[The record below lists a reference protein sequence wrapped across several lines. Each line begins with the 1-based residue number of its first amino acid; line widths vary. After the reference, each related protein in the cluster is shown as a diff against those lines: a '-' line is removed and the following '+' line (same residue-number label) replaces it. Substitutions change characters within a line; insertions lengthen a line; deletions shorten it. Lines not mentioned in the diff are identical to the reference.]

1 VSKKEGVEPTAAAI
15 HIRSVFTV
23 LQDTVTPGMNQAI
36 KSADELYRF
45 WHNFE
50 NLPRFM
56 KHLKNV
62 EVYDEKSRTGL
73 LMHLGVK
80 VWNGMRIS

>member
-1 VSKKEGVEPTAAAI
+1 M
-15 HIRSVFTV
+15 FTV

-62 EVYDEKSRTGL
+62 EVYDEKKSHWIANAPWGES
-73 LMHLGVK
+73 VEW
-80 VWNGMRIS
+80 VRIS